1 MFPSLCLR
9 VWAESRGVGG
19 RGVFVFFSGG
29 PAPPEGRGGAHIPRD
44 QKRSALGGVEAS
56 GTIRNREGA
65 YSSFLRLGGA
75 VFLCSFLMIGFLNAA
90 P

>member
-1 MFPSLCLR
+1 MCVRLEAGGGAGPQSPLCFLFLFSPSPPHR
-9 VWAESRGVGG
+9 SG
-19 RGVFVFFSGG
+19 RR
-29 PAPPEGRGGAHIPRD
+29 AAHIPRD